1 MRVTNLA
8 KVAAEA
14 EFLRIRHMLKRQ
26 GMRAAF
32 GLAAVVFAVAVLV
45 LINVVIWQALC
56 LYMQPVYASLC
67 LLGIN
72 LAVALLFAFLAVRSS
87 PSRIERE
94 ALALRQR
101 AIQEIPASLT
111 IGALVPIAAT
121 LLRSGRKKSQGWP
134 FGQKRI
140 K

>member
-1 MRVTNLA
+1 MRATNLA

-14 EFLRIRHMLKRQ
+14 EFLRIQHMLKRQ
-26 GMRAAF
+26 GIRVAF
-32 GLAAVVFAVAVLV
+32 GLAAVVFVVAVLV

-56 LYMQPVYASLC
+56 LYMQPLYASLC

-87 PSRIERE
+87 PSRVERE

-111 IGALVPIAAT
+111 LGALVPIAGT
-121 LLRSGRKKSQGWP
+121 LLRSGRKKSRGWP

-140 K
+140 R

>member
-1 MRVTNLA
+1 MRATNLV

-14 EFLRIRHMLKRQ
+14 EFLRIQHMLKRQ
-26 GMRAAF
+26 GIRAAF

-45 LINVVIWQALC
+45 MINVVIWQALC

-111 IGALVPIAAT
+111 LGALVPIAGT
-121 LLRSGRKKSQGWP
+121 LLQSGRKKSRGWP

-140 K
+140 R